1 MPVQT
6 ESDPLLENGEN
17 RNRQW
22 TRNPFTSLRYIL
34 LLFFVFVILTALM
47 TAIFTY
53 FLNVE
58 PQSER
63 MGQLEQQIVQVQV
76 QNAKCSLKSII

>member
-6 ESDPLLENGEN
+6 ESDPLLENEEN

-47 TAIFTY
+47 TAIFVY

-76 QNAKCSLKSII
+76 QNAKCSLKSLI